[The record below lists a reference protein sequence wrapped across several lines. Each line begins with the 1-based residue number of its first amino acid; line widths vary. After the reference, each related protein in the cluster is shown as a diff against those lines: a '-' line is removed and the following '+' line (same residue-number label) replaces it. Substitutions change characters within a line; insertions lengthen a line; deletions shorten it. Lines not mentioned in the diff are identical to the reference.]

1 MNKYY
6 VLAVI
11 IGILCKLYDDIYDN
25 NLYKDL
31 SISTENIPYFNEI
44 LKCSFVLGYA
54 IVTMNYPV
62 FSLIFLST
70 NLFVYFIKKDDFGP
84 YEIGGCLSA
93 FFMLPFLNWN
103 IHTINIKDFVIFM
116 IILLIPCYNIETI
129 TNNNKNPEYSYTKFY
144 ARSVAVVFII
154 LGLFLNKK
162 YLFFTESINI
172 WLLCVIGYMAT
183 SCIFQYSLLNNL
195 IKAPI
200 NEKKIVSEIK

>member
-31 SISTENIPYFNEI
+31 GISNENIPYFNEI

-54 IVTMNYPV
+54 IVTMNYPF
-62 FSLIFLST
+62 FSLIFLSI
-70 NLFVYFIKKDDFGP
+70 NLFVYYFIKKDDFGP
-84 YEIGGCLSA
+84 YEISGCLSA

-103 IHTINIKDFVIFM
+103 IHTINIKDFIFM
-116 IILLIPCYNIETI
+116 IYLLIPCYNIETI
-129 TNNNKNPEYSYTKFY
+129 TNNDKNPEYSYTKFY
-144 ARSVAVVFII
+144 FRLVSVVFII

-162 YLFFTESINI
+162 YLFFSESINI
-172 WLLCVIGYMAT
+172 AMLFTIGYMAT